1 MTVTLNASRPLFSD
15 HLRKLLQMRKY
26 VSPILNTLAITLLTS
41 SSVSAVEFDSRIP
54 MRETGVATYL
64 VNGEIAGAG
73 PADFMVD
80 TGAGYTTINETT
92 LAMLQYN
99 GGATYMREISGM
111 LANGSM
117 ITVPVYRINQMTI
130 GTSCVLR
137 DVEAAVFPGNT
148 RQILGLS
155 ALRQAAPFIF
165 SVEPPQLVLS
175 HCAAQVAQRVDEA
188 M

>member
-1 MTVTLNASRPLFSD
+1 M
-15 HLRKLLQMRKY
+15 
-26 VSPILNTLAITLLTS
+26 SPILNSIAVALLTV
-41 SSVSAVEFDSRIP
+41 SSVSAVEFDSYIP
-54 MRETGVATYL
+54 MRETGVATYY
-64 VNGEIAGAG
+64 VTGEIAGAG

-99 GGATYMREISGM
+99 GAATYMREISGM

-117 ITVPVYRINQMTI
+117 ITVPVYRIKQMTI
-130 GTSCVLR
+130 GPICILR

-155 ALRQAAPFIF
+155 ALRLAAPFIF

-175 HCAAQVAQRVDEA
+175 HCAAQVAQGVDEL